1 MPRTGICLLQFRRIA
16 GNMKILVDAIP
27 MTGLLTGIARYLRN
41 LYGMIDH
48 LALADTRY
56 FTGLHPRE
64 TLPASADPRR
74 REQLIHGMRGL
85 PDSVLFGLRAVRWMG
100 YETRLNQVC
109 RNRKNGIDLYHETAF
124 TPAKVTAVPTV
135 FSMYDLSLMH
145 YRETHPADRV
155 RLFDYFIR
163 TRLKYARHV
172 LTISEFIRREIMD
185 TFNLPGF
192 RVSSVPLAPDP
203 QFYPRT
209 EQITTRVRAYYH
221 LPEQYLLCVGS
232 LEPRKNIALLIDALA
247 MAGTDIPLVLTGW
260 SGWGDKAWMEKI
272 DAAGLKNRVFFTGH
286 VPDPDLSAIYT
297 GAAALV
303 YPSVYEGFGLPV
315 LEAMACG
322 CPVICSHAASLPE
335 VAGDAAL
342 FIDPLDA
349 DSLVHAIDTL
359 VPDKSLRQRLAT
371 EGRARAAQF
380 TWEKTACQT
389 LEIFRRA
396 A

>member
-1 MPRTGICLLQFRRIA
+1 
-16 GNMKILVDAIP
+16 
-27 MTGLLTGIARYLRN
+27 
-41 LYGMIDH
+41 
-48 LALADTRY
+48 
-56 FTGLHPRE
+56 
-64 TLPASADPRR
+64 
-74 REQLIHGMRGL
+74 
-85 PDSVLFGLRAVRWMG
+85 MG

-109 RNRKNGIDLYHETAF
+109 RNRKHGIDLYHETAF
-124 TPAKVTAVPTV
+124 TPARVTAVPTV

-172 LTISEFIRREIMD
+172 LTISQFIRQEIMD

-203 QFYPRT
+203 QFYPRAA
-209 EQITTRVRAYYH
+209 QITARVRAYYH

-232 LEPRKNIALLIDALA
+232 LEPRKNIALIIDALA
-247 MAGTDIPLVLTGW
+247 VAGNDIPLVLTGW

-303 YPSVYEGFGLPV
+303 YPSFYEGFGLPV

-335 VAGDAAL
+335 AAGDAAL
-342 FIDPLDA
+342 FIDPFDA
-349 DSLVHAIDTL
+349 DSLAHAIDTL
-359 VPDKSLRQRLAT
+359 VPDKSLRQRMTTAGL
-371 EGRARAAQF
+371 ARAAQF

>member
-1 MPRTGICLLQFRRIA
+1 
-16 GNMKILVDAIP
+16 MKILVDAIP

-48 LALADTRY
+48 LALAETRY
-56 FTGLHPRE
+56 FTGWHPKE
-64 TLPASADPRR
+64 TLPPPANPRR
-74 REQLIHGMRGL
+74 REQLIHGMRSL
-85 PDSVLFGLRAVRWMG
+85 PDSLLFGLRTARWIG

-109 RNRKNGIDLYHETAF
+109 CNRKHGIDLYHETAF

-172 LTISEFIRREIMD
+172 LTISEFIRQEIMD
-185 TFNLPGF
+185 TFNLPGS

-203 QFYPRT
+203 QFYPRSAK
-209 EQITTRVRAYYH
+209 TTARVRAYYH

-232 LEPRKNIALLIDALA
+232 LEPRKNISLLIDALA
-247 MAGTDIPLVLTGW
+247 RAVIDIPLVLTGW

-272 DAAGLKNRVFFTGH
+272 DTASLKNRVFFTGH

-303 YPSVYEGFGLPV
+303 YPSFYEGFGLPV

-342 FIDPLDA
+342 FIDPFDA
-349 DSLVHAIDTL
+349 DSLVQAIDNL
-359 VPDKSLRQRLAT
+359 VPDKGCRQRMTTAGL
-371 EGRARAAQF
+371 ARAAQF
-380 TWEKTACQT
+380 TWEKTARQT
-389 LEIFRRA
+389 LEIFRRVA
-396 A
+396 